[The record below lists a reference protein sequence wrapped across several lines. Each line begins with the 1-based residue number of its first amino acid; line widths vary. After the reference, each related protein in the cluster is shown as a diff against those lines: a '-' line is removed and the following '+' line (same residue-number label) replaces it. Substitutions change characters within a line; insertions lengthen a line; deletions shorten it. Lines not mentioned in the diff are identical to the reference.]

1 MCAETRVENAR
12 PIRGSGRARASVG
25 RWLVLVC
32 GVLGACGSL
41 QRPDAPGR
49 QELVPPGAREAALA
63 NPADTILRLFNR
75 RSDGGGLLAVLLEQ
89 GSPST
94 RGLAAR
100 ALGSLPHPEY
110 GSDVTRALVRALE
123 RDPEER
129 VRAEAAFA
137 LGLRRDGEA
146 AGALRAALEDGS
158 ELVRARAVLAASL
171 LATDHAGLRED
182 VLRRLSD
189 PAESVRRAAALAPHR
204 WPKDA
209 ADAGR
214 VDEAL
219 LAVLARGER
228 GEREAEQ
235 REVRWRVSFTLARR
249 GSVRA
254 REAFLAQ
261 AHPPSPTLERLFAV
275 QGLAAL
281 AQDPQRGAALA
292 RALEDPDWRVACEA
306 ARGLAAAPDPESPRA
321 LLAAAA
327 HTSHHVRQEIAAA
340 LGALPEER
348 ARTAPVLQRLVHDG
362 SGAVRAA
369 AIEAEARLAGAEA
382 AADLA
387 MRALDRDPFVRAGV
401 ARATGALPSE
411 RALAIL
417 ERLARDDDRLVS
429 GAAIGAA
436 GAHLASGGRDLARRA
451 LADPDLGRR
460 LAAVGALAKEPL
472 AEDLPYLATALR
484 GAEGE
489 LGATLRA
496 QVLALAA
503 RIEHLD
509 ASELLLAAID
519 DDVLHVRRLAR
530 SELARLR
537 PELELA
543 PAAPARRELDDAPAP
558 DLDRLADPPRVEIVT
573 TRGRMV
579 FELLPDVAPFHVQNF
594 LELARAGHYAG
605 TRFHRV
611 VSDFVVQG
619 GDPRG
624 DGNGATSARGLPLRA
639 ELSPLEYERGALGMP
654 RGDDLDGAGHQ
665 IFVTH
670 RPTPHLDTRYTL
682 FGRLLAGGDVLDV
695 LDVGDRIL
703 EVRLRGEPLR

>member
-1 MCAETRVENAR
+1 MGVATRAANVDASDGDR
-12 PIRGSGRARASVG
+12 RVRRGAHG
-25 RWLVLVC
+25 LVLLAL
-32 GVLGACGSL
+32 GTLGACGSL
-41 QRPDAPGR
+41 TGQDDPGR
-49 QELVPPGAREAALA
+49 QGLVPPGAREAALA
-63 NPADTILRLFNR
+63 DPADTILRLFDR

-89 GSPST
+89 GSGST
-94 RGLAAR
+94 RVLAAR

-110 GSDVTRALVRALE
+110 GSDVTRALTRALE
-123 RDPEER
+123 RDPEEG

-137 LGLRRDGEA
+137 LGLRRDGAA

-158 ELVRARAVLAASL
+158 ELVRARAVLGASL
-171 LATDHAGLRED
+171 LASDHAGLRED
-182 VLRRLSD
+182 LLRTLSD

-209 ADAGR
+209 SDAGR

-228 GEREAEQ
+228 GEREVEA
-235 REVRWRVSFTLARR
+235 REVRWRVLFTLARR

-254 REAFLAQ
+254 REAFLAH
-261 AHPPSPTLERLFAV
+261 AHPPRPTLERLFAV
-275 QGLAAL
+275 QGLATL
-281 AQDPQRGAALA
+281 ARDEQRGAALA

-306 ARGLAAAPDPESPRA
+306 ARGLAAAPDPTALRA

-327 HTSHHVRQEIAAA
+327 HTSHHVRQEVAAA

-348 ARTAPVLQRLVHDG
+348 ARTASALQRLVHDG
-362 SGAVRAA
+362 SVAVRAA
-369 AIEAEARLAGAEA
+369 AIEAEARLAGADG
-382 AADLA
+382 AADLS

-401 ARATGALPSE
+401 ARATGALPGE

-417 ERLARDDDRLVS
+417 ERLARDDDRAVS
-429 GAAIGAA
+429 GAAIGAL
-436 GAHLASGGRDLARRA
+436 GAHLAAGGRDLARRA
-451 LADPDLGRR
+451 LADPDPGRR

-472 AEDLPYLATALR
+472 AADLPYLTAAAR
-484 GAEGE
+484 GIDGE

-503 RIEHLD
+503 RIEHPD
-509 ASELLLAAID
+509 AVEALLAAID
-519 DDVLHVRRLAR
+519 DEVLHVRRLAR
-530 SELARLR
+530 QELARLR
-537 PELELA
+537 PELVLPPA
-543 PAAPARRELDDAPAP
+543 PPARRELGDAPAP

-579 FELLPDVAPFHVQNF
+579 FELLPDAAPFHVQNF
-594 LELARAGHYAG
+594 LELARAGHYVG

-624 DGNGATSARGLPLRA
+624 DGNGARSARGIPLRA

-695 LDVGDRIL
+695 IDVGDRIL
-703 EVRLRGEPLR
+703 EVRLRGEPSR